1 MAKKDEPIQAQAT
14 NVRVKSNVFNI
25 GYKEAP
31 QDVGIST
38 ESGIWSARN
47 STIDD
52 GPHKGKVHHLDG
64 WLVGKKYLVTP
75 LDRKKAVDS
84 AMEKGI
90 TDPAELKE
98 IQENA
103 TGGFYFKWD
112 LCDETIVV
120 KGAAKT
126 TQAEGQ
132 ILGFINEQLENFLM
146 RYLPYDENGKQL
158 RDVVTRWE
166 IHALGE
172 SKTGTGHTMH
182 DFKMIPIDMM
192 PLADYERMQTEKV
205 FAEAIKKRPELLK
218 GGALGGGAKQLGAAS
233 TGTSNGESAPA

>member
-1 MAKKDEPIQAQAT
+1 MASKDKPIDAVAT
-14 NVRVKSNVFNI
+14 NVKVKSNTFNI
-25 GYKEAP
+25 AFKEAP
-31 QDVGIST
+31 EGVGIST

-52 GPHKGKVHHLDG
+52 GPYKGKVRHLDA

-75 LDRKKAVDS
+75 LDREKAVTS
-84 AMEKGI
+84 AEERGV
-90 TDPAELKE
+90 TDPAQLAKIKE
-98 IQENA
+98 EA
-103 TGGFYFKWD
+103 EGGFYFKWD

-120 KGAAKT
+120 KGAKKT
-126 TQAEGQ
+126 TQSEGQ
-132 ILGFINEQLENFLM
+132 ILGFINEQLNNFLSK
-146 RYLPYDENGKQL
+146 YLPYDEDGKQL

-182 DFKMIPIDMM
+182 DFKMIPVDMM

-205 FAEAIKKRPELLK
+205 FAEAIKKRPNLLT
-218 GGALGGGAKQLGAAS
+218 GGANGGVNSGAKQL
-233 TGTSNGESAPA
+233 SAPVAETVPA